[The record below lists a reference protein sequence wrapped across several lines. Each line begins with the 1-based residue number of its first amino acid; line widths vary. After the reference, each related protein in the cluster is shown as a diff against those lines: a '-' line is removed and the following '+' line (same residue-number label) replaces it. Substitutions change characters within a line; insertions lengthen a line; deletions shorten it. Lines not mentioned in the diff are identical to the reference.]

1 MSIWI
6 SLYQIINY
14 EKLILKTFTNRI
26 IMKTQIVYKLRRKHI
41 KLFFIHL
48 PAATDHSVVEKC
60 VSECLP
66 AILRGR

>member
-41 KLFFIHL
+41 NIKIEILFVYFLIAFITSSF
-48 PAATDHSVVEKC
+48 A
-60 VSECLP
+60 
-66 AILRGR
+66 